1 MYELHWLVHM
11 KLCEN
16 PFQCLINVVEKVFP
30 DAENRFCVRHLYQN
44 FHKKFKGETLK
55 NLLWA
60 MARSTNLPRWNENRE
75 KIREASIDA
84 YNWLE
89 GKPPNQ
95 WVKNFFSDFP
105 KCDILLNNMSE
116 VYNR

>member
-1 MYELHWLVHM
+1 MYELHGLLHM
-11 KLCEN
+11 NLCEN
-16 PFQCLINVVEKVFP
+16 PLQGLINVVEKVFP
-30 DAENRFCVRHLYQN
+30 DAEHRFCVRHLYQN

-75 KIREASIDA
+75 KMREVSIDA